1 MLYTQLN
8 ASNCCNPFS
17 YTLLTIQ
24 VITLF
29 HKRNVSTHGP
39 YDWMDMQCCM
49 PRQHCTERKDWRHM
63 SDPRVEVLNIFGI
76 QTALGNA
83 DFHKESYRTC
93 TLNKVGGLEYCP

>member
-1 MLYTQLN
+1 
-8 ASNCCNPFS
+8 
-17 YTLLTIQ
+17 

-49 PRQHCTERKDWRHM
+49 PRQHCTERKEWRHM

-93 TLNKVGGLEYCP
+93 TLYEVGGLEYCP